1 VEGRYDQAMTQENPP
16 LTSALDAIKAAVGP
30 QGWLEAADDVAPYVL
45 DWRRKWP
52 GASPLVVRPA
62 CTQELA
68 EVMRLCAA
76 HQISV
81 VPQSGNTGLVGGS
94 GPRANG
100 RDIVLSLNRM
110 AAIREVDPV
119 NNTMTVEAGC
129 ILADIQAAADGHDR
143 IYPLSLAAEGSCR
156 IGGNLST
163 NAGGT
168 NVLRYG
174 NARDHVLG
182 LEVVL
187 ADGRIW
193 DGLRGLRKDNTGY
206 DLKQLFL
213 GSEGTLGIITAA
225 VLKLWPKPR
234 QTVTSWLGVPNAH
247 AAVAILNKAQAA
259 SGSQITG
266 FEYIVRD
273 ALELTL
279 ANMPQN
285 RNPLTGT
292 HAACV
297 LMEATSGQD
306 GDGLR
311 NTVEAILADAM
322 EEGLI
327 EDAVIAESDGQAKAL
342 WQIREDIPEAQI
354 HAGGGLKHDVAV
366 PVSKVAD
373 FLDEATALV
382 HKIAPMARVIAFGHL
397 GDGNIHFNQSA
408 VTLDRQDEL
417 LALERDVNDAVES
430 LAVTMGGSF
439 SAEHGVGRL
448 RLRQMSLYKSEVERD
463 LMASIKQTL
472 DPAGL
477 LNPGKVVAFERDAG

>member
-1 VEGRYDQAMTQENPP
+1 MTQENAIPQ
-16 LTSALDAIKAAVGP
+16 SALEALKAIVGP
-30 QGWLEAADDVAPYVL
+30 QGWFEDAGDIEPYVQ

-52 GASPLVVRPA
+52 GASPLVLRPA
-62 CTQELA
+62 TTGEISEIMA
-68 EVMRLCAA
+68 VCAVNN
-76 HQISV
+76 ISV

-100 RDIVLSLNRM
+100 RDVVVSLNRM
-110 AAIREVDPV
+110 SAIREIDPV
-119 NNTMTVEAGC
+119 NNTITVDAGC
-129 ILADIQAAADGHDR
+129 ILADIQAAADDHDR

-234 QTVTSWLGVPNAH
+234 QTVTSWLGVPDAH

-279 ANMPQN
+279 TNMPQN
-285 RNPLTGT
+285 RNPLTGS

-311 NTVEAILADAM
+311 NTIEAILADAM
-322 EEGLI
+322 EEEMI

-354 HAGGGLKHDVAV
+354 HSGGGLKHDVAV

-373 FLDEATALV
+373 FLDQATALV
-382 HKIAPMARVIAFGHL
+382 HEIAPMARVIAFGHL

-408 VTLDRQDEL
+408 ITLDRQDEL
-417 LALERDVNDAVES
+417 LSLERDVNDAVES
-430 LAVTMGGSF
+430 LAVSMGGSF

-448 RLRQMSLYKSEVERD
+448 RLRQMSLYKSDVERD
-463 LMASIKQTL
+463 LMTSIKQTL

-477 LNPGKVVAFERDAG
+477 LNPGKVVAFGHDTE